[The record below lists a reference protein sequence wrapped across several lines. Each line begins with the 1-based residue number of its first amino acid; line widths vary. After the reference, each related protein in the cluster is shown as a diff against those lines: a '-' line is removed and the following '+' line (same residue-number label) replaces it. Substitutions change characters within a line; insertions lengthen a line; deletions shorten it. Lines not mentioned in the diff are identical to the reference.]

1 MLVSVHMPKTA
12 GLSFRATLEQHYGA
26 GFRHDYADYPLASP
40 LPERHAAALE
50 HSLGAEPAAYEGV
63 RCIHGHFL
71 PVKYL
76 LLADSMECR
85 FVTWLREPV
94 QRLVS
99 HYYYWQR
106 SYDPAAEET
115 SSLHRRVVEEEWT
128 LEQFCLAPELR
139 NVYSQFLWAFPLR
152 ALDFVG
158 ITEYFAEDLR
168 DFSTQFL
175 GINAEPA
182 FANAAEVPA
191 GPERLP
197 RKLLREVQDYHAQ
210 DLSLYQWALQRRAA
224 RCGAPA

>member
-1 MLVSVHMPKTA
+1 MLVSIHMPKTA
-12 GLSFRATLEQHYGA
+12 GLSFRTTLEQHYGE

-40 LPERHAAALE
+40 LPQRHAAALE
-50 HSLGAEPAAYEGV
+50 YSLAAEPAAYADV
-63 RCIHGHFL
+63 ACIHGHFL
-71 PVKYL
+71 PIKYL

-106 SYDPAAEET
+106 SYDPVAEDT
-115 SSLHRRVVEEEWT
+115 SSLHRRVVEEQWT

-168 DFSTQFL
+168 EFATLFL
-175 GINAEPA
+175 GINVEPQ
-182 FANAAEVPA
+182 FANAADVPA
-191 GPERLP
+191 GPEKLP
-197 RKLLREVQDYHAQ
+197 PKLLRQVQEYHAQ
-210 DLSLYQWALQRRAA
+210 DLSLYQWALQQRAA
-224 RCGAPA
+224 RHQARA

>member
-1 MLVSVHMPKTA
+1 MLVSIHMPKTA
-12 GLSFRATLEQHYGA
+12 GLSFRAALEEHYGA
-26 GFRHDYADYPLASP
+26 GFAPDYADYPLASP
-40 LPERHAAALE
+40 LPQRHAAALE
-50 HSLGAEPAAYEGV
+50 FSLAAEPSAYRQVG
-63 RCIHGHFL
+63 CIHGHFL
-71 PVKYL
+71 PIKYL
-76 LLADSMECR
+76 LLADYMECR
-85 FVTWLREPV
+85 FVTWLREPL

-106 SYDPAAEET
+106 SYDPAADDT
-115 SSLHRRVVEEEWT
+115 SSLHRRVVEEAWT

-175 GINAEPA
+175 GINVEPQ

-191 GPERLP
+191 GPEQLRPRL
-197 RKLLREVQDYHAQ
+197 RQQVREFHAQ
-210 DLSLYQWALQRRAA
+210 DLALYQWALQKREARRQALV
-224 RCGAPA
+224 

>member
-1 MLVSVHMPKTA
+1 MPKTA
-12 GLSFRATLEQHYGA
+12 GLSFRATLERHYGT

-40 LPERHAAALE
+40 LPQRHAAALE
-50 HSLGAEPAAYEGV
+50 FSLAADAAAYAAV
-63 RCIHGHFL
+63 DCIHGHFL
-71 PVKYL
+71 PIKYL
-76 LLADSMECR
+76 LLADSLDCR

-106 SYDPAAEET
+106 SYDPAAEDT
-115 SSLHRRVVEEEWT
+115 SSLHRRVVEEGWT

-168 DFSTQFL
+168 EFAALFL
-175 GINAEPA
+175 GIKVEPQ

-191 GPERLP
+191 GPDKLP
-197 RKLLREVQDYHAQ
+197 
-210 DLSLYQWALQRRAA
+210 
-224 RCGAPA
+224 

>member
-1 MLVSVHMPKTA
+1 MLVSIHMPKTA
-12 GLSFRATLEQHYGA
+12 GLSFRATLEQHYGE

-40 LPERHAAALE
+40 LPQRHAAALE
-50 HSLGAEPAAYEGV
+50 YSLAAEPATYAGV
-63 RCIHGHFL
+63 GCIHGHFL

-168 DFSTQFL
+168 DFSTLFL
-175 GINAEPA
+175 GINAEPH
-182 FANAAEVPA
+182 FANTADTPA
-191 GPERLP
+191 GPEKLP
-197 RKLLREVQDYHAQ
+197 RKLLRQVQNYHAQ
-210 DLSLYQWALQRRAA
+210 DLSLYQWALQRRVA
-224 RCGAPA
+224 RQQARA

>member
-50 HSLGAEPAAYEGV
+50 YSLAAEPAAYAGV
-63 RCIHGHFL
+63 HCIHGHFL

-106 SYDPAAEET
+106 SYDPVAEET
-115 SSLHRRVVEEEWT
+115 SSLHRRVVEENWT

-175 GINAEPA
+175 GINAEPQ

-191 GPERLP
+191 GPEQLP
-197 RKLLREVQDYHAQ
+197 RKLLLKVQDYHAL
-210 DLSLYQWALQRRAA
+210 DLSLYQWALQQRAA
-224 RCGAPA
+224 RCASPA